1 MGFYKHRY
9 SCIGLFAVLFTH
21 AYTTF
26 GQTTSTCF
34 LGGIGLSG
42 SVAADVYNRSTSAT
56 ATYTITSYTTAGTC
70 PAVTWSIRLNGLDT
84 EVATYTFATSAA
96 TYNPSYTNLNVS
108 ATSAG
113 VADQSV
119 VTFQINQLSSNESGI
134 IVFAVNAVTSSALTP
149 PLEILDCNP
158 VNDPGLITSASS
170 SPCGYQCQ
178 VEYSCAPSY
187 SGKNVSA
194 VCLANATLSTTPN
207 CDLSS
212 AKTATQLSD
221 GAIAGIVIGCLI
233 VVAIIIVVLIAIC
246 CTEICCCTFK
256 ILCLSWGTKEY
267 TAGRS

>member
-1 MGFYKHRY
+1 MGFYKHHY
-9 SCIGLFAVLFTH
+9 YCIGLFAVLFTH

-34 LGGIGLSG
+34 VSGIVLDGN
-42 SVAADVYNRSTSAT
+42 VATDVYNRSTGAT
-56 ATYTITSYTTAGTC
+56 ATYSITSYTTAGTC
-70 PAVTWSIRLNGLDT
+70 SAVTWSIRLNGSNT

-96 TYNPSYTNLNVS
+96 VYKPSYTDLNVS

-134 IVFAVNAVTSSALTP
+134 IVFAVNAFTTSALTP

-158 VNDPGLITSASS
+158 VNETGLITSASS

-178 VEYSCAPSY
+178 VEYSCAPTY
-187 SGKNVSA
+187 SGDNVSA
-194 VCLANATLSTTPN
+194 VCLANATLSQTPD
-207 CDLSS
+207 CVQSS
-212 AKTATQLSD
+212 RSKSLSD

-233 VVAIIIVVLIAIC
+233 AVALIIFFLIPIF
-246 CTEICCCTFK
+246 CTEICCCAFS